1 MNFTPN
7 SPLNAQRRPLARAGF
22 TLIELLVV
30 IAIIA
35 VLAAI
40 LFPVFAQARES
51 ARMTSCLSNLR
62 QIGTAFAM
70 YSQDYDEHL
79 PDRKDLK
86 TALPGGFRPWISWPP
101 SDPRGGWA
109 ALVLQPYTKNNAIWV
124 CPSLRGSTVGEAAQV
139 KQPLDATPNSPVT
152 NYWLWRFDRPTDDLE
167 SFWGKTELQAVDDLR
182 AANDPVAGIPTGVSD
197 TELAVDPYFP
207 KTIRTVSP
215 ELKGKAVHRGG
226 RNRLYLDTHARWLR
240 DIRTN

>member
-1 MNFTPN
+1 MTDQP
-7 SPLNAQRRPLARAGF
+7 SAQYPMPKSNPAF

-51 ARMTSCLSNLR
+51 ARMSACLSNLK
-62 QIGTAFAM
+62 QIGTAFAL
-70 YSQDYDEHL
+70 YTQDYDERL

-86 TALPGGFRPWISWPP
+86 TSLPGGFHPWVGWPP

-109 ALVLQPYTKNNAIWV
+109 AVTLFPYTKNNAIWS
-124 CPSLRGSTVGEAAQV
+124 CPSLRGGTVGEAAQV
-139 KQPLDATPNSPVT
+139 KQAIDATPTTFFT

-167 SFWGKTELQAVDDLR
+167 SFWGKTEIQASDDLR
-182 AANDPVAGIPTGVSD
+182 SANDPIAGIPNGVSD

-207 KTIRTVSP
+207 RTIPSVMSA
-215 ELKGKAVHRGG
+215 LKGKSVHRGG
-226 RNRLYLDTHARWLR
+226 RNRLYLDTHAKWLR
-240 DIRTN
+240 DARTN